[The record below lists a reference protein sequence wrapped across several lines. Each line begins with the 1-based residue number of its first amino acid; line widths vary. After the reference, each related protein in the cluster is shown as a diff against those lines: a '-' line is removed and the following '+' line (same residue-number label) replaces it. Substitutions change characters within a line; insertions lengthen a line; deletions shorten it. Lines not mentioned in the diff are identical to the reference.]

1 MKKMIYNYLK
11 KKYFPDYDTR
21 LTEFAADWRDRLL
34 AKRADYE
41 RGIRGGIF
49 RNNKPRL
56 YRLQGATNEIENI
69 IEQLDVS
76 LKKEGL

>member
-34 AKRADYE
+34 AKRA
-41 RGIRGGIF
+41 GFAKALKSGAF
-49 RNNKPRL
+49 RLNHKKLN
-56 YRLQGATNEIENI
+56 RLQGATNVIEEIIN
-69 IEQLDVS
+69 QLDIS